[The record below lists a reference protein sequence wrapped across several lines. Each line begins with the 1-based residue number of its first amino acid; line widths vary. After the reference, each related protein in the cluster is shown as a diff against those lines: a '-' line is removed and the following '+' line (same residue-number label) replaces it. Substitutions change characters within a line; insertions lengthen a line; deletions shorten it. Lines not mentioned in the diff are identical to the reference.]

1 MNVRDVKK
9 QSESFEVPTTF
20 TSFMIQ
26 KKGVVN
32 LLKSSKARGWN
43 LMPSELWMIKI
54 LKELQRLNS
63 IMHVPNFE

>member
-9 QSESFEVPTTF
+9 QSKSFEVPTTF

-32 LLKSSKARGWN
+32 LLKSSNGIFPELKFYAKWTRADQNPETEPEVGMKYART
-43 LMPSELWMIKI
+43 
-54 LKELQRLNS
+54 
-63 IMHVPNFE
+63 

>member
-9 QSESFEVPTTF
+9 QSKSFEVPTTF

-43 LMPSELWMIKI
+43 LMPSGLWLIKI
-54 LKELQRLNS
+54 LEKKPEVGFKCALT
-63 IMHVPNFE
+63 